1 MSNIT
6 NELLEKEIIRL
17 REENE
22 KLKDQVEFV
31 CKNREIIQKSY
42 AALEEKYKEA
52 VNSATEINMGI
63 LHANAKVGSYPG
75 ILIECDLPNDKT
87 TPVVLIEYDK
97 DSGKLQVSTYD
108 EVCDEPRS
116 IYALR
121 TDLKEAAAECRRKV
135 AECEAVLNHK
145 AYREEDPYEVIT
157 VREEFEHEVITARE
171 EVELEKKID
180 ACNEFYDK
188 FVKFTGEEV

>member
-121 TDLKEAAAECRRKV
+121 TDLKEAAAECRREV
-135 AECEAVLNHK
+135 AECEAVLNE
-145 AYREEDPYEVIT
+145 AYKEEYPEEVIT
-157 VREEFEHEVITARE
+157 IREEA
-171 EVELEKKID
+171 ELKETIE

>member
-22 KLKDQVEFV
+22 KLKDQIDFV

-42 AALEEKYKEA
+42 AALEEKY
-52 VNSATEINMGI
+52 NSFVENATEINMGL
-63 LHANAKVGSYPG
+63 LHVSAKVGSYPG
-75 ILIECDLPNDKT
+75 VMISVDTTDDDEQLIAL
-87 TPVVLIEYDK
+87 VEYNK
-97 DSGKLQVSTYD
+97 DSGKIQVSTYD
-108 EVCDEPRS
+108 ENSDDPRT
-116 IYALR
+116 IYEMK
-121 TDLKEAAAECRRKV
+121 TDLKETAAECRRKV
-135 AECEAVLNHK
+135 AECEAVLNE
-145 AYREEDPYEVIT
+145 AYREENPY
-157 VREEFEHEVITARE
+157 EVITARE
-171 EVELEKKID
+171 EVELEKKIE